1 MPRSITA
8 AAQTAAEAEVVRI
21 IALAS
26 FDFGTGFVRAT
37 SAPHDVVYDSNTYLG
52 LGNFGKVTPVE
63 EGAEQRAYSLAF
75 ELSGIPSSLVSTALN
90 EDYQGRA
97 AKLWFG
103 MMDSTYA
110 LIADPVLMFDGLMDT
125 MDMLAGNEAKIVIVA
140 QSRLARWE
148 QAAAIRY
155 NDAAQQAA
163 YVGDLGLEFAEQ
175 MVSKE
180 IIWPA

>member
-1 MPRSITA
+1 
-8 AAQTAAEAEVVRI
+8 
-21 IALAS
+21 
-26 FDFGTGFVRAT
+26 
-37 SAPHDVVYDSNTYLG
+37 
-52 LGNFGKVTPVE
+52 
-63 EGAEQRAYSLAF
+63 
-75 ELSGIPSSLVSTALN
+75 
-90 EDYQGRA
+90 
-97 AKLWFG
+97 
-103 MMDSTYA
+103 
-110 LIADPVLMFDGLMDT
+110 MDT